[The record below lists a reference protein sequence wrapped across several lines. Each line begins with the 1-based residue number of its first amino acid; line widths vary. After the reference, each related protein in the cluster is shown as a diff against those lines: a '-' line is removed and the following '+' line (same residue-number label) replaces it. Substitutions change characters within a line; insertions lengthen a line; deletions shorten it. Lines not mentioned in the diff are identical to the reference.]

1 MTAISRK
8 RKRTKAAKS
17 PWPLS
22 TATGTVATDQK
33 ADATLPSL
41 LLDLPPEL
49 RNLVYEFVFA
59 STGGVHLSP
68 KAHRKHLACGSALNR
83 VNKQVRHEFLT
94 VGELVVDIHTS
105 APNFDFRHIVAFL
118 NRLSDQEIQALP
130 SLAVPVQRKVIVD
143 LQPSSFF
150 NLGLQ
155 CEADVSRA
163 LDQSYRTS
171 HKEGHAGEELV
182 AWAGQMPEGRS
193 KQEVWNILDVLR
205 RSGRGRYRPS
215 SNQPE

>member
-1 MTAISRK
+1 MTATSRK

-22 TATGTVATDQK
+22 TATGTVATNHK

-68 KAHRKHLACGSALNR
+68 KAHRKHLACGSALDR

-118 NRLSDQEIQALP
+118 NRLSDQEMQELP
-130 SLAVPVQRKVIVD
+130 SLTMPVQRKVIVD
-143 LQPSSFF
+143 LQPSYYS
-150 NLGLQ
+150 NKMGGVGGANAGGSV
-155 CEADVSRA
+155 EAGVM
-163 LDQSYRTS
+163 
-171 HKEGHAGEELV
+171 E
-182 AWAGQMPEGRS
+182 
-193 KQEVWNILDVLR
+193 
-205 RSGRGRYRPS
+205 RSGRVEAVG
-215 SNQPE
+215 

>member
-1 MTAISRK
+1 MTATSRK

-22 TATGTVATDQK
+22 TATSTVATSQK
-33 ADATLPSL
+33 GDATLPSL
-41 LLDLPPEL
+41 LLDLLPEL

-118 NRLSDQEIQALP
+118 NRLSDKEMQALP
-130 SLAVPVQRKVIVD
+130 SLTVPVQRKVIVD
-143 LQPSSFF
+143 LQPSSTMRPMYLERWI
-150 NLGLQ
+150 NRIEHPTKKGMGGMGGSNGGGSVKARVVEHPGRIEGVWQRSLSGLGI
-155 CEADVSRA
+155 ERS
-163 LDQSYRTS
+163 LDIN
-171 HKEGHAGEELV
+171 KV
-182 AWAGQMPEGRS
+182 FC
-193 KQEVWNILDVLR
+193 
-205 RSGRGRYRPS
+205 
-215 SNQPE
+215 

>member
-1 MTAISRK
+1 MTATSRK

-22 TATGTVATDQK
+22 TATSTVATSQK

-118 NRLSDQEIQALP
+118 NRLSDKEMQALP
-130 SLAVPVQRKVIVD
+130 SLTVPVQRKVIVD
-143 LQPSSFF
+143 LQPSSTMRPMYLERWI
-150 NLGLQ
+150 NRIEHPTKKGMGGMGGSNGGGSVKARVVEHPGRIEAVWQRSLSGLGI
-155 CEADVSRA
+155 ERS
-163 LDQSYRTS
+163 LDIN
-171 HKEGHAGEELV
+171 KV
-182 AWAGQMPEGRS
+182 FC
-193 KQEVWNILDVLR
+193 
-205 RSGRGRYRPS
+205 
-215 SNQPE
+215 